1 MPEGSLGGCQ
11 AEAAQGC
18 GRAPWYPPLL
28 VLPLLQE
35 QLTAQELIPEQL
47 LYGDQEE
54 EVLGVQASDNMVS
67 DRAALPVVKADAV
80 GIAQPDHLDIGD
92 RRLGERGWV

>member
-1 MPEGSLGGCQ
+1 MEGARLRLPRGVEG
-11 AEAAQGC
+11 
-18 GRAPWYPPLL
+18 PPGT
-28 VLPLLQE
+28 LPSWFCQE

-47 LYGDQEE
+47 LFGDREE
-54 EVLGVQASDNMVS
+54 EVLGVQASDSMVP

-80 GIAQPDHLDIGD
+80 GIAQPDHLDTGD